1 MVSHSTL
8 LMIRFLVTVSSV
20 QFSSSA
26 VSNSLQPYQL
36 QQSRLPCPSPTPRVH
51 PNPCPLSWWCHPTIS
66 SSVAPCSFCPQSF
79 PASGSL
85 QMSQLFTLASGKLK
99 FYYIVSV
106 QFIHTIVY
114 TLGDTSSS
122 SYLTQMY

>member
-8 LMIRFLVTVSSV
+8 LVIRFLITFSSV

-26 VSNSLQPYQL
+26 VSDSLRPYQL
-36 QQSRLPCPSPTPRVH
+36 QHARLPCPSPTPRVH
-51 PNPCPLSWWCHPTIS
+51 PNPCPLSRWCHPTIS

-99 FYYIVSV
+99 FYYIVNV
-106 QFIHTIVY
+106 QSIHTIVY
-114 TLGDTSSS
+114 WFRDTSSS